1 MKFPEPKVIYLYAE
15 NRIPDEYVLKLDF
28 ESQGEFTYKVST
40 FKYQE
45 ASTRELNERKLVI
58 LIPFKLLKLRKLLEK
73 YRSKENLL
81 SLKNLIQNDIIGS
94 INDNFMLGNITAEDA
109 QRLRRLTHKLYRH
122 IYAHYK
128 EMEVLNEMT
137 DESLMLDID
146 IILKEYE
153 QKYQQM
159 MEEGRRVLASQKAEI
174 ADKEAEI
181 ADKEAEI
188 ANKEAEIMNQKE
200 EIARL
205 KKLLQDAGISS

>member
-1 MKFPEPKVIYLYAE
+1 
-15 NRIPDEYVLKLDF
+15 
-28 ESQGEFTYKVST
+28 
-40 FKYQE
+40 
-45 ASTRELNERKLVI
+45 
-58 LIPFKLLKLRKLLEK
+58 
-73 YRSKENLL
+73 
-81 SLKNLIQNDIIGS
+81 
-94 INDNFMLGNITAEDA
+94 
-109 QRLRRLTHKLYRH
+109 
-122 IYAHYK
+122 
-128 EMEVLNEMT
+128 MEVLNEMT

-188 ANKEAEIMNQKE
+188 MNQKE